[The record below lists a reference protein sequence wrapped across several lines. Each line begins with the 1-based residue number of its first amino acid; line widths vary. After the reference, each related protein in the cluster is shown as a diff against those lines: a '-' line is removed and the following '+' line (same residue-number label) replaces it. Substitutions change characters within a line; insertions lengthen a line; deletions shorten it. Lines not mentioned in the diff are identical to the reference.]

1 MAKYLLKFNGSITFQ
16 MYAAQFA
23 SHTPSTGSISIHD
36 GPIYVDADDF
46 EGVHIAVHTL
56 AEDFARVTGQ
66 TPPEVRAIS
75 RPTNEDTTE
84 TAVIIGSLTRSSV
97 VRMLVQ
103 EGKLDVSTIEDQ
115 WECYTTNIVAN
126 PIPGVK
132 NALVIAGSDK
142 RGTIYG
148 VYTLSEQIGVSP

>member
-1 MAKYLLKFNGSITFQ
+1 

-23 SHTPSTGSISIHD
+23 SHTPSAGSISIHD
-36 GPIYVDADDF
+36 GPVYVDADDF

-66 TPPEVRAIS
+66 TPPKVRAIS
-75 RPTNEDTTE
+75 QPVKEAATE
-84 TAVIIGSLTRSSV
+84 TAVIVGSLTRSSV
-97 VRMLVQ
+97 VRTLVQ
-103 EGKLDVSTIEDQ
+103 EGKLDVSTIDGK
-115 WECYTTNIVAN
+115 WECYTTNIVTD

-132 NALVIAGSDK
+132 KALVIAGSDK

>member
-1 MAKYLLKFNGSITFQ
+1 MAKYLLKFNGSIAFK

-36 GPIYVDADDF
+36 GPVYVEADDF

-56 AEDFARVTGQ
+56 AEDFARVTVEN
-66 TPPEVRAIS
+66 PPEVIS
-75 RPTNEDTTE
+75 RFTKETTTE
-84 TAVIIGSLTRSSV
+84 TAVIVGSLTRSSV
-97 VRMLVQ
+97 VRTLVQ
-103 EGKLDVSTIEDQ
+103 EGKLDVSTIDGQ
-115 WECYTTNIVAN
+115 WECYTTKIVAD

-132 NALVIAGSDK
+132 RALVIAGSDK